1 MNRYAQAALFCVL
14 ACVSSTAN
22 SAPAAGG
29 VTARQ
34 IIDRIHQHLTAPLP
48 ATTVDTFKAGDPD
61 TAVTGVAVTMMAT
74 LDVLEQA
81 AKAGKNL
88 VITHEP
94 TFYNHHDSTAELEN
108 QDDAVL
114 AYKQKFILDRHLI
127 VWRFHDGWHGAH
139 KPDGI
144 LQGMTRALGWE
155 KYQNREQMSL
165 FNLPGSSLRDLSA
178 EVKRKLGI
186 HVIRVVGQP
195 ELNVT
200 HLAFLPGAAGA
211 AQQIQMLERPGVEC
225 LLIGE
230 TQEWETVEYVAD
242 AATEGK
248 HKSLIIL
255 GHIPSEQA
263 GMALCAEWLRS
274 FISEVPIGFVPA
286 KEPFWVP

>member
-1 MNRYAQAALFCVL
+1 MSGCLC
-14 ACVSSTAN
+14 
-22 SAPAAGG
+22 APAAGSL
-29 VTARQ
+29 TAQQ
-34 IIDRIHQHLTAPLP
+34 IVDRIHQHLTGSLPLQ
-48 ATTVDTFKAGDPD
+48 TVDTFKAGDPQ
-61 TAVTGVAVTMMAT
+61 TPVTGVVVTMMAT

-94 TFYNHHDSTAELEN
+94 TFYNHHDSTPELES
-108 QDDAVL
+108 QKDAVL
-114 AYKQKFILDRHLI
+114 AYKQKFIADHHLV

-144 LQGMTRALGWE
+144 LDGMTRALGWQ
-155 KYQNREQMSL
+155 KYQNPDQLSL
-165 FNLPGSSLRDLSA
+165 FTLPTASLADLSA

-186 HVIRVVGQP
+186 HVVRVVGNRD
-195 ELNVT
+195 LKIT

-211 AQQIQMLERPGVEC
+211 ARQIQMLERPDVEC
-225 LLIGE
+225 LMIGE
-230 TQEWETVEYVAD
+230 TQEWETVEYVGD

-263 GMALCAEWLRS
+263 GMELCTEWLRS
-274 FISEVPIGFVPA
+274 FISEVAVGFVPA
-286 KEPFWVP
+286 EEPFWVP